1 MDRDEIDGSLPVT
14 LSDYDFIVHQ
24 KEYICVFVCIE
35 TNKIRLGR
43 KQTIWERERER
54 EKRLSFPGMSI
65 IGS

>member
-1 MDRDEIDGSLPVT
+1 MDRDEIDGRLPVT

-43 KQTIWERERER
+43 KQTIWERE
-54 EKRLSFPGMSI
+54 KKKKKGFHLQGCQL
-65 IGS
+65 